1 MGGEVGGV
9 GTAGS
14 ACISGLSVG
23 MCAEKG
29 CRFHGPGLGME
40 AIEEKAAGSNA
51 DLTARHARN
60 FLDCVRSREEPNA
73 DVEIGHRS
81 TTLSL
86 LGNISLATGLRL
98 EWDAATERI
107 TNDKAANELLHYDY
121 RKPWTLG

>member
-1 MGGEVGGV
+1 
-9 GTAGS
+9 
-14 ACISGLSVG
+14 
-23 MCAEKG
+23 
-29 CRFHGPGLGME
+29 ME
-40 AIEEKAAGSNA
+40 AIKEKAAGSNA
-51 DLTARHARN
+51 DLTALHARN